1 MIVLFEHP
9 ASPYAQKIK
18 ILLIE
23 KGLPF
28 EARMPGVA
36 DLAPTS
42 DFAKGSPRGEV
53 PVLVDGE
60 TRVFDSTI
68 IAEYLEDAYPEPAM
82 RPKSASERARVRML
96 EETCDTLF
104 EAVNWAVGE
113 IVVWGR
119 AEGALRDSLL
129 ARAVEQTAGIHRWLE
144 RELGARPF
152 MNGESFGYGD
162 ACVYPYVA
170 GAAGRA
176 CAPPPGSKLADWYAR
191 VLTRPSVA
199 RCVADVAPALG
210 SFDQLKALLAQGL
223 FKREYR
229 DHRLEW
235 MLRSGGIEIVLEG
248 MKKNNIRFSHEPS

>member
-1 MIVLFEHP
+1 MIVLYEHP
-9 ASPYAQKIK
+9 SSPYAQKVK

-36 DLAPTS
+36 DLAPGS
-42 DFAKGSPRGEV
+42 DFAQGSPRGEV
-53 PVLVDGE
+53 PVLIDGE

-96 EETCDTLF
+96 EEICDTLF

-119 AEGALRDSLL
+119 AEGALRDALL
-129 ARAVEQTAGIHRWLE
+129 ARAAEQTAGVHRWLE
-144 RELGARPF
+144 RELGKQTY

-170 GAAGRA
+170 GAAGRG
-176 CAPPPGSKLADWYAR
+176 CAPPAGSKLADWYAR
-191 VLTRPSVA
+191 MLTRKSVA

-210 SFDQLKALLAQGL
+210 SFDQLKGLLAQGL

-235 MLRSGGIEIVLEG
+235 MLRSGGVEIVLEG

>member
-9 ASPYAQKIK
+9 SSPYAQKVK

-23 KGLPF
+23 KGLAF
-28 EARMPGVA
+28 EARMPGIA
-36 DLAPTS
+36 DLGRES

-53 PVLVDGE
+53 PLLVDGE

-104 EAVNWAVGE
+104 EAVNWAVAE

-119 AEGALRDSLL
+119 ASGELREKLL
-129 ARAVEQTAGIHRWLE
+129 ARAAQQTAGIHQWLA
-144 RELGARPF
+144 RELGGRRF
-152 MNGESFGYGD
+152 FNGENFGYAD
-162 ACVYPYVA
+162 ACVFPYVA
-170 GAAGRA
+170 GAAGRGD
-176 CAPPPGSKLADWYAR
+176 APPAGSRLADWYAR
-191 VLTRPSVA
+191 MLTRPSVA
-199 RCVADVAPALG
+199 RCAADVAPAIG
-210 SFDQLKALLAQGL
+210 SFEQLKGLLAQGL

-235 MLRSGGIEIVLEG
+235 MLRSGGLEIVLEG
-248 MKKNNIRFSHEPS
+248 MKQNNIRFSHEPT